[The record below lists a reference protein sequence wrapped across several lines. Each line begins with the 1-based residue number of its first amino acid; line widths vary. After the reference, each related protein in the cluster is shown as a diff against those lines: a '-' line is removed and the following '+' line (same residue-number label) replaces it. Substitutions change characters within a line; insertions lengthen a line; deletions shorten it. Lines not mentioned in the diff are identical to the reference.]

1 MKGTAIEKT
10 GTVLDGLSLIGTV
23 AENLSHGHLG
33 DVTLNLNI
41 TGKDVTSWN
50 ITLTTM
56 DPLTGKTTGRQV
68 LSRED
73 ALKYLN
79 DNKEILKNDPAYKEL
94 QNLLN

>member
-1 MKGTAIEKT
+1 MKGLAIEKT
-10 GTVLDGLSLIGTV
+10 GTVLDGLGLLGTV
-23 AENLSHGHLG
+23 VENLSKGHLG
-33 DVTLNLNI
+33 DVTLNLKKTGRNI
-41 TGKDVTSWN
+41 ISWN

-68 LSRED
+68 LSRKD

-79 DNKEILKNDPAYKEL
+79 ENKEILKNDPAYKEL